1 VLGSVDVVVDYVLR
15 FCTDAWTVHDYSTGG
30 SDCLEYFAD
39 MVEDSDHLYALLDEV
54 GVDCGDSCEAFGEV
68 LSRRLR
74 ELAERK
80 RFGDEFKVFDEFSRV
95 LHMLQQVVDDVNR
108 VFDAVSQELYRIY
121 KECSGD
127 DLKRRVELLIESLR
141 KSLGRGSEAVASG
154 YE

>member
-1 VLGSVDVVVDYVLR
+1 MDVVVDYVLR

-39 MVEDSDHLYALLDEV
+39 MVEESDHLYALLDDI
-54 GVDCGDSCEAFGEV
+54 GIDCGNSCEAFGEV

-127 DLKRRVELLIESLR
+127 DLKRRVELLIENLR

-154 YE
+154 CE

>member
-1 VLGSVDVVVDYVLR
+1 MDVVVDYVLR

-108 VFDAVSQELYRIY
+108 VFDVVSQELYRIY
-121 KECSGD
+121 RECSGAEIRERIE
-127 DLKRRVELLIESLR
+127 DLMNRFR
-141 KSLGRGSEAVASG
+141 KIVSEVRSGSQHTG
-154 YE
+154 F

>member
-1 VLGSVDVVVDYVLR
+1 MDVVVDYVLR

-39 MVEDSDHLYALLDEV
+39 MVEESDHLYALLDDI
-54 GVDCGDSCEAFGEV
+54 GIDCGNSCEAFGEV

-127 DLKRRVELLIESLR
+127 DLKRRVKLLIESLR

-154 YE
+154 CE